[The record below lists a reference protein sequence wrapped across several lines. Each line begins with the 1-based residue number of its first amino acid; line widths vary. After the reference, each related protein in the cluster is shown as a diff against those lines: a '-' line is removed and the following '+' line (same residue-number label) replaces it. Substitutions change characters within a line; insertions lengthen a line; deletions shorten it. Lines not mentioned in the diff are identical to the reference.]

1 MKPQLRFLKT
11 LPDKIEHIKNIVK
24 SKYDSINLYC
34 QDESRFGLFTRNGR
48 ALTVKG
54 VKPICPYQHKFDN
67 TYLYGAFS
75 PINGQ
80 SFIAELP
87 RCDTDWFEAFL
98 DEFSRFEPQEYK
110 IIVLDNGAFHKAQRL
125 IIPDNITLIF
135 LPPYSPE
142 LNPAEK
148 IWQEIKKRLV
158 LKTFKSLKELQSELD
173 TIINSFL
180 TVDAIKSITG
190 FSLYQSQCLD

>member
-1 MKPQLRFLKT
+1 MKPRLRFLKT
-11 LPDKIEHIKNIVK
+11 LPGKIEHIKESIK
-24 SKYDSINLYC
+24 SKYVSINLYC

-48 ALTVKG
+48 ALTAKG

-98 DEFSRFEPQEYK
+98 DEFSRFEPQEFK

-125 IIPDNITLIF
+125 IIPDNIALIF

-142 LNPAEK
+142 LNPAER

-158 LKTFKSLKELQSELD
+158 LKTFISLEQLQVELD
-173 TIINSFL
+173 FIINTHL
-180 TVDAIKSITG
+180 HVNAIKSITG
-190 FSLYQSQCLD
+190 FDLYQSQCLD